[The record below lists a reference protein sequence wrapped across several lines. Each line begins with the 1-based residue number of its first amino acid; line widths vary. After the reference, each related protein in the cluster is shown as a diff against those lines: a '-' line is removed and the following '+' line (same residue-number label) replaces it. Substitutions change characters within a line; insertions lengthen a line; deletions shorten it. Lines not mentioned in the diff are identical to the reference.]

1 MEREGGEPSVVE
13 EKSAREAFQ
22 VEYRRKREVW
32 VADRERIS
40 CFQES
45 IPRTFDSIQTAR
57 RRQDIAEYRYRRD
70 RYFILRVRQETFTG
84 GTLLIAQR
92 SDDIMRETYAREVQ
106 GSRAGEQIAVGRRR
120 SIIPRRM
127 LIDGR
132 ESDSISRADLAER
145 VAAQDRYRSRMRQ
158 IQGRQ
163 LGIIDKRQASR
174 DPIPILYSVLG
185 SVQSIASLAVILQRS
200 TYIKRAIPRTPYPLK
215 RQRRREREAI
225 YAASIIRLVLPDDG
239 IVSCLIDI
247 GRKSARQD
255 RNPFLLEGIVERQYR
270 IPSRVF
276 QAGREY
282 FYGIRVEVKGS
293 LSRNGTEQILVHS
306 RESRGYGGRRRVDRY
321 RSPRVRSERA
331 ADIDSRRLDIE
342 FRRVRR
348 QDRDVHRQRVASR
361 DIVRKRDRERDIAI
375 ASIRSK

>member
-1 MEREGGEPSVVE
+1 MERERGEPSVVE

-92 SDDIMRETYAREVQ
+92 SDDIMSEPYAREVQ
-106 GSRAGEQIAVGRRR
+106 RSRAGEQIAVGRRR

-132 ESDSISRADLAER
+132 ESDAISRADLAER

-215 RQRRREREAI
+215 RQRRRER
-225 YAASIIRLVLPDDG
+225 
-239 IVSCLIDI
+239 
-247 GRKSARQD
+247 
-255 RNPFLLEGIVERQYR
+255 
-270 IPSRVF
+270 
-276 QAGREY
+276 
-282 FYGIRVEVKGS
+282 
-293 LSRNGTEQILVHS
+293 
-306 RESRGYGGRRRVDRY
+306 
-321 RSPRVRSERA
+321 
-331 ADIDSRRLDIE
+331 
-342 FRRVRR
+342 
-348 QDRDVHRQRVASR
+348 
-361 DIVRKRDRERDIAI
+361 
-375 ASIRSK
+375 

>member
-92 SDDIMRETYAREVQ
+92 CDDIMRETYAREVQ
-106 GSRAGEQIAVGRRR
+106 RSRAGEQIAVGRRW

-132 ESDSISRADLAER
+132 ESDSISRAYLAER

-200 TYIKRAIPRTPYPLK
+200 AYIKRAIPRTPYPLK
-215 RQRRREREAI
+215 RQRRRER
-225 YAASIIRLVLPDDG
+225 
-239 IVSCLIDI
+239 
-247 GRKSARQD
+247 
-255 RNPFLLEGIVERQYR
+255 
-270 IPSRVF
+270 
-276 QAGREY
+276 
-282 FYGIRVEVKGS
+282 
-293 LSRNGTEQILVHS
+293 
-306 RESRGYGGRRRVDRY
+306 
-321 RSPRVRSERA
+321 
-331 ADIDSRRLDIE
+331 
-342 FRRVRR
+342 
-348 QDRDVHRQRVASR
+348 
-361 DIVRKRDRERDIAI
+361 
-375 ASIRSK
+375 